1 MIISLEEVSEIDSS
15 IEQEDLDAFEQSVRA
30 LTNNNFQNHNVRF
43 KNVEL
48 AEPDTI
54 KINNTIRGLRKGDT
68 IEINYSDY
76 NDGLYVIEE
85 ILEKEIKVEN
95 EPFLAEKTSGMIA
108 TKVEYPADIKRGIKK
123 LIEYD
128 KKMTGKLG
136 IKSETISRMS
146 TTYYDVNAAEN
157 TDGYP
162 ASLLSFL
169 NKYEKMRWG

>member
-1 MIISLEEVSEIDSS
+1 MIIKLAEAQKIDIN

-30 LTNNNFQNHNVRF
+30 LTNNNFQNRNVRYQ
-43 KNVEL
+43 NVEL
-48 AEPDTI
+48 IEPNTI
-54 KINNTIRGLRKGDT
+54 KLKEEVIGLRKGDT
-68 IEINYSDY
+68 IEVNYSHF

-85 ILEKEIKVEN
+85 ILDNEIKVEN
-95 EPFLAEKTSGMIA
+95 KPFLTEKTNGMIV
-108 TKVEYPADIKRGIKK
+108 TKVEYPADIQRGIKK

-128 KKMTGKLG
+128 KKMAGKIG

-146 TTYYDVNAAEN
+146 TTYYDVNAEEN
-157 TDGYP
+157 IDGYP